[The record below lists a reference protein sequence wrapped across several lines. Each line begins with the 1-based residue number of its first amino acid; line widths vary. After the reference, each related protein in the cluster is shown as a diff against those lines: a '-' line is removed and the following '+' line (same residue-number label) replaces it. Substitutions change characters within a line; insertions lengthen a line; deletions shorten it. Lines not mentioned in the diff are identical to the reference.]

1 MIKKIGMLF
10 CGLWCSGLLLAQSNI
25 DLRVAVDTTK
35 MRIGEQI
42 HYTLQLKADS
52 TAQVVFPEKA
62 FFAPFEILEESAIDT
77 LRAQSHF
84 LYTKKY
90 ALIQFDSGAYWLPP
104 QKVLVNGFS
113 KITDSLLI
121 QVATVPVDT
130 LKQKLFDIKPIAD
143 VEQNFDTL
151 TRNITFGVLLV
162 LFLVGLIYAFF
173 FAKKRREERKKKLPP
188 FERAIEELKALE
200 AINPT
205 EQEEYKQYYSRLT
218 DVVRRYLEEEA
229 KISALESTTDELLLK
244 LEALKSSGKLE
255 LEKETINN
263 LKSVLQTAD
272 LVKFARSTP
281 EMGTT
286 AKDRVLVEGVV
297 IETKEALPEP
307 TPEEIRQREEYKQL
321 LAKKRRKKQ
330 WQWSLASFALLL
342 LLSLGV
348 AVGKYGYY
356 PVRDTLLGYPT
367 MQLKNK
373 AWITSQYGTP
383 PVKIATP
390 EVLKRV
396 SSEKGGALRFSSGDY
411 NAPFYID
418 LVFTQKPPKSNQE
431 TPPSE
436 QDQQAQQKEKIQALI
451 NAIINDFQSRGAV
464 NILIKEEAVTT
475 LSGLPA
481 LKIFGTL
488 DYPKKG
494 QDDRV
499 RCNYITHV
507 FDFEQGGINLTLLYE
522 KEDRYGEEIE
532 RRIMDSFELI
542 KEL

>member
-121 QVATVPVDT
+121 QVAKVPVDT
-130 LKQKLFDIKPIAD
+130 LKQKLFDIKPIAY

-205 EQEEYKQYYSRLT
+205 E
-218 DVVRRYLEEEA
+218 
-229 KISALESTTDELLLK
+229 
-244 LEALKSSGKLE
+244 
-255 LEKETINN
+255 
-263 LKSVLQTAD
+263 
-272 LVKFARSTP
+272 
-281 EMGTT
+281 
-286 AKDRVLVEGVV
+286 
-297 IETKEALPEP
+297 
-307 TPEEIRQREEYKQL
+307 
-321 LAKKRRKKQ
+321 
-330 WQWSLASFALLL
+330 
-342 LLSLGV
+342 
-348 AVGKYGYY
+348 
-356 PVRDTLLGYPT
+356 
-367 MQLKNK
+367 
-373 AWITSQYGTP
+373 
-383 PVKIATP
+383 
-390 EVLKRV
+390 
-396 SSEKGGALRFSSGDY
+396 
-411 NAPFYID
+411 
-418 LVFTQKPPKSNQE
+418 
-431 TPPSE
+431 
-436 QDQQAQQKEKIQALI
+436 
-451 NAIINDFQSRGAV
+451 
-464 NILIKEEAVTT
+464 
-475 LSGLPA
+475 
-481 LKIFGTL
+481 
-488 DYPKKG
+488 
-494 QDDRV
+494 
-499 RCNYITHV
+499 
-507 FDFEQGGINLTLLYE
+507 
-522 KEDRYGEEIE
+522 
-532 RRIMDSFELI
+532 
-542 KEL
+542 